1 MIDIDTSKLTDA
13 EKDIWLAGYNRGLAE
28 KEALKR
34 VLIRIMDND
43 DYESELKNQE
53 KIDF

>member
-13 EKDIWLAGYNRGLAE
+13 EKDIYLAGYNRGLKE

-34 VLIRIMDND
+34 VLMRIMDND
-43 DYESELKNQE
+43 DYESELKRIE
-53 KIDF
+53 ER